1 MARPF
6 KKGLSYFPLDVK
18 FFDDPKIQELIM
30 EVGYLGIV
38 VYLRILTLVY
48 QEGYYLE
55 ISVQSLARLI
65 FRDIRGQN
73 LTKVDRVIEV
83 IYRIAECELI
93 DSNLVAKGII
103 TSSSIEK
110 QWLIS
115 TARRRNIDKS
125 KYWLLTQEEEQEAL
139 KCTKS
144 SMSESARIM
153 SKFIN
158 VDNNLVNVD
167 NNLVNV
173 DNNTQNKKENKI
185 DKDKY
190 RIKKDNQT
198 IKEKKVGSP
207 ILNYYTTVLI
217 DNNFI
222 SLYDLDI
229 AEYNYFLGELAT
241 HYNYRK
247 ILSAI
252 KYTIAEIKKR
262 QDNIDDKFAYFKKSI
277 LNGLERLKKLETKE
291 SLDFNNTNKLYDFFG
306 FKEEKKEKEN
316 EK

>member
-93 DSNLVAKGII
+93 DSNLVEKGII

-144 SMSESARIM
+144 SMSESARIT
-153 SKFIN
+153 SNFIN

-185 DKDKY
+185 DKKDKY
-190 RIKKDNQT
+190 RIKDNQT
-198 IKEKKVGSP
+198 IKEKKVGTP

-277 LNGLERLKKLETKE
+277 LNGLERLDNLEKPIE
-291 SLDFNNTNKLYDFFG
+291 KNLNKLFG
-306 FKEEKKEKEN
+306 FEEEQ
-316 EK
+316 

>member
-18 FFDDPKIQELIM
+18 LFENPKIQELI
-30 EVGYLGIV
+30 VDCGFLGVV
-38 VYLRILTLVY
+38 VYIRILTLVY

-55 ISVQSLARLI
+55 TTVESLAKVI
-65 FRDIRGQN
+65 FKDIKGKN

-83 IYRIAECELI
+83 IYRIAQLGLLERT
-93 DSNLVAKGII
+93 LVAKGII

-115 TARRRNIDKS
+115 TTRRKNIDKS
-125 KYWLLTQEEEQEAL
+125 KYWLLTAEEEQEAL
-139 KCTKS
+139 KCIKS
-144 SMSESARIM
+144 SISESVRTM
-153 SKFIN
+153 SKIIN

-167 NNLVNV
+167 I
-173 DNNTQNKKENKI
+173 NTQNKKENKI
-185 DKDKY
+185 DKYDKY
-190 RIKKDNQT
+190 IDKM
-198 IKEKKVGSP
+198 KEIPKF
-207 ILNYYTTVLI
+207 NYYTNVLL
-217 DNNFI
+217 NNGFI

-229 AEYNYFLGELAT
+229 AEYNFFLSELAT
-241 HYNYRK
+241 QYTYKK

-252 KYTIAEIKKR
+252 KYTIAQMKERK
-262 QDNIDDKFAYFKKSI
+262 DMIDDKLSYFKKSMTT
-277 LNGLERLKKLETKE
+277 GLEKLKRLETKE

-306 FKEEKKEKEN
+306 FKEGEEEN

>member
-115 TARRRNIDKS
+115 TSRRRNIDKS

-185 DKDKY
+185 DKKDKY
-190 RIKKDNQT
+190 RIKDNQT

-262 QDNIDDKFAYFKKSI
+262 QDNIDDKFSYFKKSI
-277 LNGLERLKKLETKE
+277 LNGLERLDNLEKPIE
-291 SLDFNNTNKLYDFFG
+291 KNLNKLFG
-306 FKEEKKEKEN
+306 FEEEQ
-316 EK
+316 

>member
-18 FFDDPKIQELIM
+18 LFENPKIQELI
-30 EVGYLGIV
+30 VDCGFLGVV
-38 VYLRILTLVY
+38 VYIRILTLVY

-55 ISVQSLARLI
+55 TTVESLAKVI
-65 FRDIRGQN
+65 FKDIKGKN

-83 IYRIAECELI
+83 IYRIAQLGLLERT
-93 DSNLVAKGII
+93 LVAKGII

-115 TARRRNIDKS
+115 TTRRKNIDKS
-125 KYWLLTQEEEQEAL
+125 KYWLLTAEEEQEAL

-144 SMSESARIM
+144 SISEFVRTM
-153 SKFIN
+153 SKIIN
-158 VDNNLVNVD
+158 VDNNSINVD
-167 NNLVNV
+167 NNQVNV

-185 DKDKY
+185 DKYDKY
-190 RIKKDNQT
+190 RIKDNQT

-277 LNGLERLKKLETKE
+277 LNGLERLDNLEKPIE
-291 SLDFNNTNKLYDFFG
+291 KNLNKLFG
-306 FKEEKKEKEN
+306 FEEEQ
-316 EK
+316 

>member
-18 FFDDPKIQELIM
+18 LFENPKIQELI
-30 EVGYLGIV
+30 VDCGFLGVV
-38 VYLRILTLVY
+38 VYIRILTLVY

-55 ISVQSLARLI
+55 TTVESLAKVI
-65 FRDIRGQN
+65 FKDIKGKN

-83 IYRIAECELI
+83 IYRIAQLGLLERT
-93 DSNLVAKGII
+93 LVAKGII

-115 TARRRNIDKS
+115 TTRRKNIDKS
-125 KYWLLTQEEEQEAL
+125 KYWLLTAEEEQEAL

-144 SMSESARIM
+144 SISESVRTM
-153 SKFIN
+153 SKIIN

-167 NNLVNV
+167 NNQVNV
-173 DNNTQNKKENKI
+173 DINTQNKKENKI
-185 DKDKY
+185 DKKDKY
-190 RIKKDNQT
+190 RIKDNQT

-262 QDNIDDKFAYFKKSI
+262 QDNIEDKFAYFKKSI
-277 LNGLERLKKLETKE
+277 LNGLERLDNLEKPIE
-291 SLDFNNTNKLYDFFG
+291 KNLNKLFG
-306 FKEEKKEKEN
+306 FEEEQ
-316 EK
+316 

>member
-158 VDNNLVNVD
+158 VDNN
-167 NNLVNV
+167 
-173 DNNTQNKKENKI
+173 TQNKKENKI
-185 DKDKY
+185 DKKDKY
-190 RIKKDNQT
+190 RIKDNQT
-198 IKEKKVGSP
+198 IKEKKVGTP

-277 LNGLERLKKLETKE
+277 LNGLERLDNLEKPIE
-291 SLDFNNTNKLYDFFG
+291 KNLNKLFG
-306 FKEEKKEKEN
+306 FEEEQ
-316 EK
+316 

>member
-18 FFDDPKIQELIM
+18 LFENPKIQELI
-30 EVGYLGIV
+30 VDCGFLGVV
-38 VYLRILTLVY
+38 VYIRILTLVY

-55 ISVQSLARLI
+55 MTVESLAKVI
-65 FRDIRGQN
+65 FKDIKGKN

-83 IYRIAECELI
+83 IYRIAQLGLLERT
-93 DSNLVAKGII
+93 LVAKGII

-115 TARRRNIDKS
+115 TTRRKNIDKS
-125 KYWLLTQEEEQEAL
+125 KYWLLTAEEEQEAL

-144 SMSESARIM
+144 SISESVRTM
-153 SKFIN
+153 SKIIN
-158 VDNNLVNVD
+158 VDNNSINVD
-167 NNLVNV
+167 NNQVNV

-185 DKDKY
+185 DKYDKY
-190 RIKKDNQT
+190 RIKDNQT

-241 HYNYRK
+241 HYNHRK

-277 LNGLERLKKLETKE
+277 LNGLERLDNLEKPIE
-291 SLDFNNTNKLYDFFG
+291 KNLNKLFG
-306 FKEEKKEKEN
+306 FEEEQ
-316 EK
+316 

>member
-18 FFDDPKIQELIM
+18 LFENPKIQELI
-30 EVGYLGIV
+30 VDCGFLGVV
-38 VYLRILTLVY
+38 VYIRILTLVY

-55 ISVQSLARLI
+55 TTVESLAKVI
-65 FRDIRGQN
+65 FKDIKGKN

-83 IYRIAECELI
+83 IYRIAQLGLLERT
-93 DSNLVAKGII
+93 LVAKGII

-115 TARRRNIDKS
+115 TTRRKNIDKS
-125 KYWLLTQEEEQEAL
+125 KYWLLTAEEEQEAL

-144 SMSESARIM
+144 SISESVRTM
-153 SKFIN
+153 SKIIN
-158 VDNNLVNVD
+158 VDNNSINVD
-167 NNLVNV
+167 NNQVNV

-185 DKDKY
+185 DKYDKY
-190 RIKKDNQT
+190 RIKDNQT

-262 QDNIDDKFAYFKKSI
+262 QDNIDDKFSYFKKSI
-277 LNGLERLKKLETKE
+277 LNGLERLDNLEKPIE
-291 SLDFNNTNKLYDFFG
+291 KNLNKLFG
-306 FKEEKKEKEN
+306 FEEEQ
-316 EK
+316 

>member
-18 FFDDPKIQELIM
+18 LFENPKIQELI
-30 EVGYLGIV
+30 VDCGFLGVV
-38 VYLRILTLVY
+38 VYIRILTLVY

-55 ISVQSLARLI
+55 TTVESLAKVI
-65 FRDIRGQN
+65 FKDIKGKN

-83 IYRIAECELI
+83 IYRIAQLGLLERT
-93 DSNLVAKGII
+93 LVAKGII

-115 TARRRNIDKS
+115 TTRRKNIDKS
-125 KYWLLTQEEEQEAL
+125 KYWLLTAEEEQEAL

-144 SMSESARIM
+144 SISESVRTMSEI
-153 SKFIN
+153 IN

-173 DNNTQNKKENKI
+173 DINTQNKKENKI
-185 DKDKY
+185 DKKDKY
-190 RIKKDNQT
+190 RIKDNQT

-262 QDNIDDKFAYFKKSI
+262 QDNIDNKFAYFKKSI
-277 LNGLERLKKLETKE
+277 LNGLERLENLEKPKE
-291 SLDFNNTNKLYDFFG
+291 KNLNKLFG
-306 FKEEKKEKEN
+306 FEEEQ
-316 EK
+316 

>member
-153 SKFIN
+153 SKIIN
-158 VDNNLVNVD
+158 VDNNSINVD
-167 NNLVNV
+167 NNQVNV

-185 DKDKY
+185 DKKDKY
-190 RIKKDNQT
+190 RIKDNQT
-198 IKEKKVGSP
+198 IKEKKVGTP

-229 AEYNYFLGELAT
+229 AEYNYFLGGLAT

-262 QDNIDDKFAYFKKSI
+262 QDNIEDKFAYFKKSI
-277 LNGLERLKKLETKE
+277 LNGLERLDNLEKPIE
-291 SLDFNNTNKLYDFFG
+291 KNLNKLFG
-306 FKEEKKEKEN
+306 FEEEQ
-316 EK
+316 

>member
-18 FFDDPKIQELIM
+18 LFENPKIQELI
-30 EVGYLGIV
+30 VDCGFLGVV
-38 VYLRILTLVY
+38 VYIRILTLVY

-55 ISVQSLARLI
+55 MTVESLAKVI
-65 FRDIRGQN
+65 FKDIKGKN

-83 IYRIAECELI
+83 IYRIAQLGLLERT
-93 DSNLVAKGII
+93 LVAKGII

-115 TARRRNIDKS
+115 TTRRKNIDKS
-125 KYWLLTQEEEQEAL
+125 KYWLLTAEEEQEAL

-144 SMSESARIM
+144 SISESVRTM
-153 SKFIN
+153 SKIINVGNNSIN
-158 VDNNLVNVD
+158 VDNNQ
-167 NNLVNV
+167 VNV

-185 DKDKY
+185 DKYDKY
-190 RIKKDNQT
+190 RIKDNQT

-262 QDNIDDKFAYFKKSI
+262 QNNIDDKFAYFKKSI
-277 LNGLERLKKLETKE
+277 LNGLERLDNLEKPIE
-291 SLDFNNTNKLYDFFG
+291 KNLNKLFG
-306 FKEEKKEKEN
+306 FEEEQ
-316 EK
+316 

>member
-18 FFDDPKIQELIM
+18 LFENPKIQELI
-30 EVGYLGIV
+30 VDCGFLGVV
-38 VYLRILTLVY
+38 VYIRILTLVY

-55 ISVQSLARLI
+55 TTVESLAKVI
-65 FRDIRGQN
+65 FKDIKGKN

-83 IYRIAECELI
+83 IYRIAQLGLLERT
-93 DSNLVAKGII
+93 LVAKGII

-115 TARRRNIDKS
+115 TTRRKNIDKS
-125 KYWLLTQEEEQEAL
+125 KYWLLTAEEEQEAL

-144 SMSESARIM
+144 SISESVRTM
-153 SKFIN
+153 SKIIN
-158 VDNNLVNVD
+158 VDNNSINVD
-167 NNLVNV
+167 NNQVNV

-185 DKDKY
+185 DKYDKY
-190 RIKKDNQT
+190 RIKDNQT

-241 HYNYRK
+241 HYNHRK

-277 LNGLERLKKLETKE
+277 LNGLERLDNLEKPIE
-291 SLDFNNTNKLYDFFG
+291 KNLNKLFG
-306 FKEEKKEKEN
+306 FEEEQ
-316 EK
+316 

>member
-18 FFDDPKIQELIM
+18 LFENPKIQELI
-30 EVGYLGIV
+30 VDCGFLGVV
-38 VYLRILTLVY
+38 VYIRILTLVY

-55 ISVQSLARLI
+55 TTVESLAKVI
-65 FRDIRGQN
+65 FKDIKGKN

-83 IYRIAECELI
+83 IYRIAQLGLLERT
-93 DSNLVAKGII
+93 LVAKGII

-115 TARRRNIDKS
+115 TTRRKNIDKS
-125 KYWLLTQEEEQEAL
+125 KYWLLTAEEEQEAL

-144 SMSESARIM
+144 SISESVRTM
-153 SKFIN
+153 SKIIN
-158 VDNNLVNVD
+158 VDNNSINVD
-167 NNLVNV
+167 NNQVNV

-185 DKDKY
+185 DKYDKY
-190 RIKKDNQT
+190 RIKDNQT
-198 IKEKKVGSP
+198 IKEKKVGTP

-262 QDNIDDKFAYFKKSI
+262 QDNIENKFAYFKKSI
-277 LNGLERLKKLETKE
+277 LNGLEKLDNLEKPIE
-291 SLDFNNTNKLYDFFG
+291 KNLNKLFG
-306 FKEEKKEKEN
+306 FEEEQ
-316 EK
+316 

>member
-18 FFDDPKIQELIM
+18 LFENPKIQELI
-30 EVGYLGIV
+30 VDCGFLGVV
-38 VYLRILTLVY
+38 VYIRILTLVY

-55 ISVQSLARLI
+55 TTVESLAKVI
-65 FRDIRGQN
+65 FKDIKGKN

-83 IYRIAECELI
+83 IYRIAQLGLLERT
-93 DSNLVAKGII
+93 LVAKGII

-115 TARRRNIDKS
+115 TTRRKNIDKS
-125 KYWLLTQEEEQEAL
+125 KYWLLTAEEEQEAL

-144 SMSESARIM
+144 SISESVRTM
-153 SKFIN
+153 SKIIN
-158 VDNNLVNVD
+158 VDNNSINVD
-167 NNLVNV
+167 NNQVNV

-185 DKDKY
+185 DKYDKY
-190 RIKKDNQT
+190 RIKDNQT

-277 LNGLERLKKLETKE
+277 LNGLERLDNLEKPIE
-291 SLDFNNTNKLYDFFG
+291 KNLNKLFG
-306 FKEEKKEKEN
+306 FEEEQ
-316 EK
+316 

>member
-153 SKFIN
+153 SKIIN
-158 VDNNLVNVD
+158 VDNNSINVD
-167 NNLVNV
+167 NNQVNV
-173 DNNTQNKKENKI
+173 DINTQKKKENKI
-185 DKDKY
+185 DKKDKY
-190 RIKKDNQT
+190 RIKDNQT

-277 LNGLERLKKLETKE
+277 LNGLERLDNLEKPIE
-291 SLDFNNTNKLYDFFG
+291 KNLNKLFG
-306 FKEEKKEKEN
+306 FEEEQ
-316 EK
+316 

>member
-18 FFDDPKIQELIM
+18 LFENPKIQELI
-30 EVGYLGIV
+30 VDCGFLGVV
-38 VYLRILTLVY
+38 VYIRILTLVY

-55 ISVQSLARLI
+55 MTVESLAKVI
-65 FRDIRGQN
+65 FKDIKGKN

-83 IYRIAECELI
+83 IYRIAQLGLLERT
-93 DSNLVAKGII
+93 LVAKGII

-115 TARRRNIDKS
+115 TTRRKNIDKS
-125 KYWLLTQEEEQEAL
+125 KYWLLTAEEEQEAL

-144 SMSESARIM
+144 SISESVRTM
-153 SKFIN
+153 SKIIN
-158 VDNNLVNVD
+158 VDNNSINVD
-167 NNLVNV
+167 NNQVNV
-173 DNNTQNKKENKI
+173 DINTQNKKENKI
-185 DKDKY
+185 DKKDKY
-190 RIKKDNQT
+190 RIKDNQT
-198 IKEKKVGSP
+198 IKEKKVGTP

-277 LNGLERLKKLETKE
+277 LNGLERLDNLEKPIE
-291 SLDFNNTNKLYDFFG
+291 KNLNKLFG
-306 FKEEKKEKEN
+306 FEEEQ
-316 EK
+316 

>member
-18 FFDDPKIQELIM
+18 LFENPKIQELI
-30 EVGYLGIV
+30 VDCGFLGVV
-38 VYLRILTLVY
+38 VYIRILTLVY

-55 ISVQSLARLI
+55 MTVESLAKVI
-65 FRDIRGQN
+65 FKDIKGKN

-83 IYRIAECELI
+83 IYRIAQLGLLERT
-93 DSNLVAKGII
+93 LVAKGII

-115 TARRRNIDKS
+115 TTRRKNIDKS
-125 KYWLLTQEEEQEAL
+125 KYWLLTAEEEQEAL

-144 SMSESARIM
+144 SISESVRTM
-153 SKFIN
+153 SKIIN
-158 VDNNLVNVD
+158 VDNNSINVD

-185 DKDKY
+185 DKKDKY
-190 RIKKDNQT
+190 RIKDNQT

-241 HYNYRK
+241 HYNHRK

-277 LNGLERLKKLETKE
+277 LNGLERLDNLEKPIE
-291 SLDFNNTNKLYDFFG
+291 KNLNKLFG
-306 FKEEKKEKEN
+306 FEEEQ
-316 EK
+316 

>member
-18 FFDDPKIQELIM
+18 LFENPKIQELI
-30 EVGYLGIV
+30 VDCGFLGVV
-38 VYLRILTLVY
+38 VYIRILTLVY

-55 ISVQSLARLI
+55 TTVESLAKVI
-65 FRDIRGQN
+65 FKDIKGKN

-83 IYRIAECELI
+83 IYRIAQLGLLERT
-93 DSNLVAKGII
+93 LVAKGII

-115 TARRRNIDKS
+115 TTRRKNIDKS
-125 KYWLLTQEEEQEAL
+125 KYWLLTAEEEQEAL

-144 SMSESARIM
+144 SISESVRTM
-153 SKFIN
+153 SKIIN
-158 VDNNLVNVD
+158 VDNNSINVD
-167 NNLVNV
+167 NNQVNV

-185 DKDKY
+185 DKKDKY
-190 RIKKDNQT
+190 RIKDNQT

-277 LNGLERLKKLETKE
+277 LNGLERLDNLEKPIE
-291 SLDFNNTNKLYDFFG
+291 KNLNKLFG
-306 FKEEKKEKEN
+306 FEEEQ
-316 EK
+316 

>member
-18 FFDDPKIQELIM
+18 LFENPKIQELI
-30 EVGYLGIV
+30 VDCGFLGVV
-38 VYLRILTLVY
+38 VYIRILTLVY

-55 ISVQSLARLI
+55 TTVESLAKVI
-65 FRDIRGQN
+65 FKDIKGKN

-83 IYRIAECELI
+83 IYRIAQLGLLERT
-93 DSNLVAKGII
+93 LVAKGII

-115 TARRRNIDKS
+115 TTRRKNIDKS
-125 KYWLLTQEEEQEAL
+125 KYWLLTAEEEQEAL

-144 SMSESARIM
+144 SISESVRTM
-153 SKFIN
+153 SKIIN
-158 VDNNLVNVD
+158 VDNNSINVD
-167 NNLVNV
+167 NNQVNV

-185 DKDKY
+185 DKYDKY
-190 RIKKDNQT
+190 RIKDNQT

-262 QDNIDDKFAYFKKSI
+262 QDNIDNKFAYFKKSI
-277 LNGLERLKKLETKE
+277 LNGLERLDNLEKPIE
-291 SLDFNNTNKLYDFFG
+291 KNLNKLFG
-306 FKEEKKEKEN
+306 FEEEQ
-316 EK
+316 

>member
-18 FFDDPKIQELIM
+18 LFENPKIQELI
-30 EVGYLGIV
+30 VDCGFLGVV
-38 VYLRILTLVY
+38 VYIRILTLVY

-55 ISVQSLARLI
+55 TTVESLAKVI
-65 FRDIRGQN
+65 FKDIKGKN

-83 IYRIAECELI
+83 IYRIAQLGLLERT
-93 DSNLVAKGII
+93 LVAKGII

-115 TARRRNIDKS
+115 TTRRKNIDKS
-125 KYWLLTQEEEQEAL
+125 KYWLLTAEEEQEAL

-144 SMSESARIM
+144 SISESVRTM
-153 SKFIN
+153 SKIIN
-158 VDNNLVNVD
+158 VDNNSINVD
-167 NNLVNV
+167 NNQVNV

-185 DKDKY
+185 DKYDKY
-190 RIKKDNQT
+190 RIKDNQT

-262 QDNIDDKFAYFKKSI
+262 QDNIEDKFAYFKKSI
-277 LNGLERLKKLETKE
+277 LNGLERLDNLEKPIE
-291 SLDFNNTNKLYDFFG
+291 KNLNKLFG
-306 FKEEKKEKEN
+306 FEEEQ
-316 EK
+316 

>member
-153 SKFIN
+153 SKIIN
-158 VDNNLVNVD
+158 VDNNSINVD
-167 NNLVNV
+167 NNQVNV
-173 DNNTQNKKENKI
+173 DINTQNKKENKI
-185 DKDKY
+185 DKKDKY
-190 RIKKDNQT
+190 RIKDNQT

-277 LNGLERLKKLETKE
+277 LNGLERLDNLEKPIE
-291 SLDFNNTNKLYDFFG
+291 KNLNKLFG
-306 FKEEKKEKEN
+306 FAEEQ
-316 EK
+316 

>member
-18 FFDDPKIQELIM
+18 LFENPKIQELI
-30 EVGYLGIV
+30 VDCGFLGVV
-38 VYLRILTLVY
+38 VYIRILTLVY

-55 ISVQSLARLI
+55 TTVESLAKVI
-65 FRDIRGQN
+65 FKDIKGKN

-83 IYRIAECELI
+83 IYRIAQLGLLERT
-93 DSNLVAKGII
+93 LVAKGII

-115 TARRRNIDKS
+115 TTRRKNIDKS
-125 KYWLLTQEEEQEAL
+125 KYWLLTAEEEQEAL

-158 VDNNLVNVD
+158 VDNNSINVD
-167 NNLVNV
+167 NNQVNV
-173 DNNTQNKKENKI
+173 DINTQNKKENKI
-185 DKDKY
+185 DKKDKY
-190 RIKKDNQT
+190 RIKDNQT

-277 LNGLERLKKLETKE
+277 LNGLERLDNLEKPIE
-291 SLDFNNTNKLYDFFG
+291 KNLNKLFG
-306 FKEEKKEKEN
+306 FEEEQ
-316 EK
+316 

>member
-18 FFDDPKIQELIM
+18 LFENPKIQELI
-30 EVGYLGIV
+30 VDCGFLGVV
-38 VYLRILTLVY
+38 VYIRILTLVY

-55 ISVQSLARLI
+55 TTVESLAKVI
-65 FRDIRGQN
+65 FKDIKGKN

-83 IYRIAECELI
+83 IYRIAQLGLLERT
-93 DSNLVAKGII
+93 LVAKGII
-103 TSSSIEK
+103 TSRSIEK

-115 TARRRNIDKS
+115 TTRRKNIDKS
-125 KYWLLTQEEEQEAL
+125 KYWLLTAEEEQEAL

-144 SMSESARIM
+144 SISESVRTM
-153 SKFIN
+153 SKIIN
-158 VDNNLVNVD
+158 VDNNSINVD
-167 NNLVNV
+167 NNQVNV

-185 DKDKY
+185 DKYDKY
-190 RIKKDNQT
+190 RIKDNQT

-277 LNGLERLKKLETKE
+277 LNGLERLDNLEKPIE
-291 SLDFNNTNKLYDFFG
+291 KNLNKLFG
-306 FKEEKKEKEN
+306 FEEEQ
-316 EK
+316 

>member
-18 FFDDPKIQELIM
+18 LFENPKIQELI
-30 EVGYLGIV
+30 VDCGFLGVV
-38 VYLRILTLVY
+38 VYIRILTLVY

-55 ISVQSLARLI
+55 TTVESLAKVI
-65 FRDIRGQN
+65 FKDIKGKN

-83 IYRIAECELI
+83 IYRIAQLGLLERT
-93 DSNLVAKGII
+93 LVAKGII

-115 TARRRNIDKS
+115 TTRRKNIDKS
-125 KYWLLTQEEEQEAL
+125 KYWLLTAEEEQEAL

-144 SMSESARIM
+144 SISESVRTM
-153 SKFIN
+153 SKIIN

-167 NNLVNV
+167 I
-173 DNNTQNKKENKI
+173 NTQNKKENKI
-185 DKDKY
+185 DKYDKY
-190 RIKKDNQT
+190 IDKM
-198 IKEKKVGSP
+198 KEIPKF
-207 ILNYYTTVLI
+207 NYYTNVLL
-217 DNNFI
+217 NNGFI

-229 AEYNYFLGELAT
+229 AEYNFFLSELAT
-241 HYNYRK
+241 QYTYKK

-252 KYTIAEIKKR
+252 KYTIAQMKERK
-262 QDNIDDKFAYFKKSI
+262 DMIDDKLSYFKKSMTT
-277 LNGLERLKKLETKE
+277 GLEKLKRLETKE

-306 FKEEKKEKEN
+306 FKEGEEEN

>member
-173 DNNTQNKKENKI
+173 GNNTQNKKENKI
-185 DKDKY
+185 DKKDKY
-190 RIKKDNQT
+190 RIKDNQT

-241 HYNYRK
+241 HYNCRK

-277 LNGLERLKKLETKE
+277 LNGLERLANLEKPIE
-291 SLDFNNTNKLYDFFG
+291 KNLNKLFG
-306 FKEEKKEKEN
+306 FEEEQ
-316 EK
+316 

>member
-18 FFDDPKIQELIM
+18 LFENPKIQELI
-30 EVGYLGIV
+30 VDCGFLGVV
-38 VYLRILTLVY
+38 VYIRILTLVY

-55 ISVQSLARLI
+55 TTVESLAKVI
-65 FRDIRGQN
+65 FKDIKGKN

-83 IYRIAECELI
+83 IYRIAQLGLLERT
-93 DSNLVAKGII
+93 LVAKGII

-115 TARRRNIDKS
+115 TTRRKNIDKS
-125 KYWLLTQEEEQEAL
+125 KYWLLTAEEEQEAL

-144 SMSESARIM
+144 SISESVRTM
-153 SKFIN
+153 SKIIN

-167 NNLVNV
+167 I
-173 DNNTQNKKENKI
+173 NTQNKKENKI
-185 DKDKY
+185 DKYDKY
-190 RIKKDNQT
+190 RIKDNQT

-277 LNGLERLKKLETKE
+277 LNGLERLDNLEKPIE
-291 SLDFNNTNKLYDFFG
+291 KNLNKLFG
-306 FKEEKKEKEN
+306 FEEEQ
-316 EK
+316 

>member
-18 FFDDPKIQELIM
+18 LFENPKIQELI
-30 EVGYLGIV
+30 VDCGFLGVV
-38 VYLRILTLVY
+38 VYIRILTLVY

-55 ISVQSLARLI
+55 TTVESLAKVI
-65 FRDIRGQN
+65 FKDIKGKN

-83 IYRIAECELI
+83 IYRIAQLGLLERT
-93 DSNLVAKGII
+93 LVAKGII

-115 TARRRNIDKS
+115 TTRRKNIDKS
-125 KYWLLTQEEEQEAL
+125 KYWLLTAEEEQEAL

-144 SMSESARIM
+144 SISESVRTM

-158 VDNNLVNVD
+158 VDNNSINVD
-167 NNLVNV
+167 NNQVNV

-185 DKDKY
+185 DKYDKY
-190 RIKKDNQT
+190 RIKDNQT

-277 LNGLERLKKLETKE
+277 LNGLERLDNLEKPIE
-291 SLDFNNTNKLYDFFG
+291 KNLNKLFG
-306 FKEEKKEKEN
+306 FEEEQ
-316 EK
+316 

>member
-18 FFDDPKIQELIM
+18 LFENPKIQELI
-30 EVGYLGIV
+30 VDCGFLGVV
-38 VYLRILTLVY
+38 VYIRILTLVY

-55 ISVQSLARLI
+55 MTVESLAKVI
-65 FRDIRGQN
+65 FKDIKGKN

-83 IYRIAECELI
+83 IYRIAQLGLLERT
-93 DSNLVAKGII
+93 LVAKGII

-115 TARRRNIDKS
+115 TTRRKNIDKS
-125 KYWLLTQEEEQEAL
+125 KYWLLTAEEEQEAL

-144 SMSESARIM
+144 SISESVRTM
-153 SKFIN
+153 SKIIN
-158 VDNNLVNVD
+158 VDNNSINVD
-167 NNLVNV
+167 NNQVNV
-173 DNNTQNKKENKI
+173 DINTQNKKENKI
-185 DKDKY
+185 DKYDKY
-190 RIKKDNQT
+190 IDKMKG
-198 IKEKKVGSP
+198 IPKF
-207 ILNYYTTVLI
+207 NYYTNVLL
-217 DNNFI
+217 NNGFI

-229 AEYNYFLGELAT
+229 AEYNFFLSELAT
-241 HYNYRK
+241 QYTYKK

-252 KYTIAEIKKR
+252 KYTIAQMKERK
-262 QDNIDDKFAYFKKSI
+262 DMIDDKLSYFKKSMT
-277 LNGLERLKKLETKE
+277 NGLEKLKKLETKE

-306 FKEEKKEKEN
+306 FKEGEEEN

>member
-18 FFDDPKIQELIM
+18 LFENPKIQELI
-30 EVGYLGIV
+30 VDCGFLGVV
-38 VYLRILTLVY
+38 VYIRILTLVY

-55 ISVQSLARLI
+55 TTVESLAKVI
-65 FRDIRGQN
+65 FKDIKGKN

-83 IYRIAECELI
+83 IYRIAQLGLLERT
-93 DSNLVAKGII
+93 LVAKGII

-115 TARRRNIDKS
+115 TTRRKNIDKS
-125 KYWLLTQEEEQEAL
+125 KYWLLTAEEEQEAL

-144 SMSESARIM
+144 SISESVRTM
-153 SKFIN
+153 SKIIN

-173 DNNTQNKKENKI
+173 DINTQNKKENKI
-185 DKDKY
+185 DKYDKY
-190 RIKKDNQT
+190 RIKDNQT

-277 LNGLERLKKLETKE
+277 LNGLERLDNLEKPIE
-291 SLDFNNTNKLYDFFG
+291 KNLNKLFG
-306 FKEEKKEKEN
+306 FEEEQ
-316 EK
+316 

>member
-18 FFDDPKIQELIM
+18 LFENPKIQELI
-30 EVGYLGIV
+30 VDCGFLGVV
-38 VYLRILTLVY
+38 VYIRILTLVY

-55 ISVQSLARLI
+55 TTVESLAKVI
-65 FRDIRGQN
+65 FKDIKGKN

-83 IYRIAECELI
+83 IYRIAQLGLLERT
-93 DSNLVAKGII
+93 LVAKGII

-115 TARRRNIDKS
+115 TTRRKNIDKS
-125 KYWLLTQEEEQEAL
+125 KYWLLTAEEEQEAL

-144 SMSESARIM
+144 SISESVRTM
-153 SKFIN
+153 SKIIN
-158 VDNNLVNVD
+158 VDNNSINVD
-167 NNLVNV
+167 NNQVNV

-185 DKDKY
+185 DKYDKY
-190 RIKKDNQT
+190 RIKDNQT
-198 IKEKKVGSP
+198 IKEKKVGTP

-262 QDNIDDKFAYFKKSI
+262 QDNIENKFAYFKKSI
-277 LNGLERLKKLETKE
+277 LNGLERLDNLEKPIE
-291 SLDFNNTNKLYDFFG
+291 KNLNKLFG
-306 FKEEKKEKEN
+306 FEEEQ
-316 EK
+316 

>member
-18 FFDDPKIQELIM
+18 FFDNPKIQELIM

-173 DNNTQNKKENKI
+173 DNNTQNKKKNKI
-185 DKDKY
+185 DKKDKY
-190 RIKKDNQT
+190 RIKDNQT

-241 HYNYRK
+241 HYNHRK

-262 QDNIDDKFAYFKKSI
+262 QDNIDDKFSYFKKSI
-277 LNGLERLKKLETKE
+277 LNGLERLDNLEKPIE
-291 SLDFNNTNKLYDFFG
+291 KNLNKLFG
-306 FKEEKKEKEN
+306 FEEEQ
-316 EK
+316 

>member
-18 FFDDPKIQELIM
+18 LFENPKIQELI
-30 EVGYLGIV
+30 VDCGFLGVV
-38 VYLRILTLVY
+38 VYIRILTLVY

-55 ISVQSLARLI
+55 TTVESLAKVI
-65 FRDIRGQN
+65 FKDIKGKN

-83 IYRIAECELI
+83 IYRIAQLGLLERT
-93 DSNLVAKGII
+93 LVAKGII

-115 TARRRNIDKS
+115 TTRRKNIDKS
-125 KYWLLTQEEEQEAL
+125 KYWLLTAEEEQEAL

-144 SMSESARIM
+144 SISESVRTM
-153 SKFIN
+153 SKIIN
-158 VDNNLVNVD
+158 VDNNSINVD
-167 NNLVNV
+167 NNQVNV

-185 DKDKY
+185 DKYDKY
-190 RIKKDNQT
+190 RIKDNQT

-262 QDNIDDKFAYFKKSI
+262 QDNIENKFAYFKKSI
-277 LNGLERLKKLETKE
+277 LNGLERLDNLEKPIE
-291 SLDFNNTNKLYDFFG
+291 KNLNKLFG
-306 FKEEKKEKEN
+306 FEEEQ
-316 EK
+316 

>member
-18 FFDDPKIQELIM
+18 LFENPKIQELI
-30 EVGYLGIV
+30 VDCGFLGVV
-38 VYLRILTLVY
+38 VYIRILTLVY

-55 ISVQSLARLI
+55 TTVESLAKVI
-65 FRDIRGQN
+65 FKDIKGKN

-83 IYRIAECELI
+83 IYRIAQLGLLERT
-93 DSNLVAKGII
+93 LVAKGII

-115 TARRRNIDKS
+115 TTRRKNIDKS
-125 KYWLLTQEEEQEAL
+125 KYWLLTAEEEQEAL

-144 SMSESARIM
+144 SISESARIM

-158 VDNNLVNVD
+158 VDNNSINVD
-167 NNLVNV
+167 NNQVNV

-185 DKDKY
+185 DKKDKY
-190 RIKKDNQT
+190 RIKDNQT

-277 LNGLERLKKLETKE
+277 LNGLERLDNLEKPIE
-291 SLDFNNTNKLYDFFG
+291 KNLNKLFG
-306 FKEEKKEKEN
+306 FEEEQ
-316 EK
+316 